1 MLEAQLRFSM
11 GASPSVRQRVRG
23 RVAPSATRSRR
34 LLANHLRGHT
44 GDHRAASGQLHDS
57 IGADVTPFVL
67 DGLYQQLAHDGW
79 SVFRIRRVH
88 EIVGASYRKRAIP
101 FRWAISNPA
110 RDVRPPALPTA
121 EIRPPSTEEVQR
133 LLAAA
138 SGPLRVFLRLSANT
152 GARRGEV
159 LAIQWRDVDLD
170 AGRIVIRRSVVH
182 TPTSGLVIR
191 ETKTG
196 RKGHR
201 TIGIGRSVVADL
213 ATHSEE
219 QAAQA
224 SEQLLPAPS
233 WVFSHDGGVSPWR
246 PDFVTLKF
254 NRLRKSQG
262 LDHVRLHDLRHF
274 VATSMLSDG
283 VPLATV
289 SRRLGHARS
298 STTLDR
304 YSHWMPAV
312 DADAADRLD
321 ARLTLATV
329 ACSACSTAAMEK
341 THRPAPGMIGRTGE
355 VPLRTAR
362 LSDSG

>member
-1 MLEAQLRFSM
+1 VGVEKLPSGKYRGVVRHNGKKATTTAVATRSEASMLEAQLKLRM
-11 GASPSVRQRVRG
+11 GASPPTDSITVAELLRAQLDHGNYSPTSFADLQRIIERL
-23 RVAPSATRSRR
+23 PDTFATRAVR
-34 LLANHLRGHT
+34 
-44 GDHRAASGQLHDS
+44 
-57 IGADVTPFVL
+57 DVTPFVL
-67 DGLYQQLAHDGW
+67 DGLYQQLARDGW
-79 SVFRIRRVH
+79 SPFRIRRVH

-121 EIRPPSTEEVQR
+121 EIKPPGLEEVQR

-170 AGRIVIRRSVVH
+170 VGRIVIRRSIVH
-182 TPTSGLVIR
+182 TPASGLVIR

-201 TIGIGRSVVADL
+201 VIGIGPSVVAEL
-213 ATHSEE
+213 TAHRVE

-224 SEQLLPAPS
+224 AEQSLPAPW
-233 WVFSHDGGVSPWR
+233 WVFSHDAGISPWR

-254 NRLRKSQG
+254 NRLRKAQG
-262 LDHVRLHDLRHF
+262 LEHVRLHDLRHF

-283 VPLATV
+283 VPVATV
-289 SRRLGHARS
+289 SKRLGHARS

-321 ARLTLATV
+321 AQ
-329 ACSACSTAAMEK
+329 
-341 THRPAPGMIGRTGE
+341 
-355 VPLRTAR
+355 
-362 LSDSG
+362 LS

>member
-1 MLEAQLRFSM
+1 MGIEKLPSGKYRGVVRHNGRKATTTAVETRSEAAMLEAQLRLSM
-11 GASPSVRQRVRG
+11 GASPSVRSVS
-23 RVAPSATRSRR
+23 VAELLRAQLDHGDYSPTTYADIRRIIERLPDSFTTR
-34 LLANHLRGHT
+34 AVP
-44 GDHRAASGQLHDS
+44 
-57 IGADVTPFVL
+57 DVTPFVL

-121 EIRPPSTEEVQR
+121 EIRPPTTEEVQR

-170 AGRIVIRRSVVH
+170 EGRIVIRRSVVH

-224 SEQLLPAPS
+224 SEQLLPAPW

-321 ARLTLATV
+321 ARLT
-329 ACSACSTAAMEK
+329 
-341 THRPAPGMIGRTGE
+341 
-355 VPLRTAR
+355 
-362 LSDSG
+362 